1 MAGAGM
7 TELTQALIGAAQA
20 ATLAASQA
28 AQATASQSSP
38 AGGGDAGGLKKDLAK
53 LIPRPQV
60 FNPADREQ
68 EVLQWRDWFWS
79 LKQYLVVVDGA
90 YQEELEKMETNPTS
104 EYDWD
109 LMSDEDQQRSRF
121 LYSLLGG
128 LIQGRLVGVLKTVD
142 KFNGYE
148 ALRQLLGN
156 CQPQARNRTMN
167 LLQGIMAY
175 PQFNM
180 KNSLLPQI
188 LKLEEHFVQ
197 YERLGGGKLAGD
209 MKSAILL
216 RSVGGQMKT
225 HLNITLNE
233 GSSYNKIRESI
244 LAFDT
249 ATTRWNES
257 AALSFSG
264 MSPMTLTT
272 DGPVPMEIDRVQKGK
287 GGKDPKGKGKD
298 SKSKGKGKR

>member
-1 MAGAGM
+1 M

-90 YQEELEKMETNPTS
+90 YQEELEKMEANPTS

-188 LKLEEHFVQ
+188 LKLEEHFTQ
-197 YERLGGGKLAGD
+197 YERLGDFVEVSGRSDENPLEHHVERRQQLQQDQGVHPSLRHSHD
-209 MKSAILL
+209 QMERVSRLILF
-216 RSVGGQMKT
+216 RYEP
-225 HLNITLNE
+225 NPFE
-233 GSSYNKIRESI
+233 C
-244 LAFDT
+244 
-249 ATTRWNES
+249 
-257 AALSFSG
+257 
-264 MSPMTLTT
+264 
-272 DGPVPMEIDRVQKGK
+272 
-287 GGKDPKGKGKD
+287 
-298 SKSKGKGKR
+298 